1 MLAMVSI
8 APWGRSAGLGQLR
21 YVRMVHKEGT
31 QGTCG
36 TYAWYAPTWYVKG
49 AQSVHKWLCLGQT
62 YVSNAR
68 NRKRQ
73 AQVHMQL
80 VIR

>member
-8 APWGRSAGLGQLR
+8 APWGRRTGLGLLR
-21 YVRMVHKEGT
+21 YVRVVHREGT

-36 TYAWYAPTWYVKG
+36 TYARYAPTWYVKG
-49 AQSVHKWLCLGQT
+49 AQAVHKWLCLGQT
-62 YVSNAR
+62 YVTNDR
-68 NRKRQ
+68 DRTRQ

-80 VIR
+80 AIR